1 MAETLGGVLKQ
12 QRWSV
17 LIIVTTIVILII
29 EKIVELGLT
38 RSLDKKTLPIF
49 QTFSNPQALR
59 GNPIWDDSA
68 LIIYELIAEA
78 VAAFQIAVAILVK

>member
-1 MAETLGGVLKQ
+1 M
-12 QRWSV
+12 

-68 LIIYELIAEA
+68 LIIYQLIAEA
-78 VAAFQIAVAILVK
+78 VAAFQIAAPILVK